1 MRDEREEE
9 VSTLDL
15 VDTREAGV
23 PVERRRWPDA
33 LKRRI
38 VAETRAPGA
47 SVSVVARRHD
57 VNANQLFKWRR
68 QYEARLPAGGTSLV
82 PVALRS
88 SDAGAGSDPARGG
101 TIELELASGSRV
113 RIVGAVDGAALR
125 QVLEHLR

>member
-1 MRDEREEE
+1 

-15 VDTREAGV
+15 ADTREAGEAV
-23 PVERRRWPDA
+23 QRRRWPEA

-38 VAETRAPGA
+38 VSETREPGA
-47 SVSVVARRHD
+47 SVSVVARRYD

-68 QYEARLPAGGTSLV
+68 QYEATPAGGTSLV
-82 PVALRS
+82 PVALRPA
-88 SDAGAGSDPARGG
+88 DIGAGSDRAQGG
-101 TIELELASGSRV
+101 TIELELSSGSRV

>member
-1 MRDEREEE
+1 MTDDLEVA

-23 PVERRRWPDA
+23 PVERRRWPEA
-33 LKRRI
+33 VKRRI
-38 VAETRAPGA
+38 VAETREPGA
-47 SVSVVARRHD
+47 SVSVVARRYD

-68 QYEARLPAGGTSLV
+68 HYEALPAGETSLV
-82 PVALRS
+82 PMALRP
-88 SDAGAGSDPARGG
+88 AHAVAGSDRAQGG
-101 TIELELASGSRV
+101 TIELELSSGSRV